1 MFVNEE
7 LKEHLET
14 SPVIKLNSA
23 VIAEWN
29 MNIAENILISGN
41 YRYRLNDTETPQ
53 YNVISQSFSINDE
66 VNNFYTG
73 ATDADVVIDGGVDDQ
88 GIPLAFI
95 SKKEKE
101 RLLYSLEDCF
111 GRFRPRSGINKLRYF
126 ENNFSHFSNIEMAKK
141 TKILHVR

>member
-95 SKKEKE
+95 SKKEKK
-101 RLLYSLEDCF
+101 DFC
-111 GRFRPRSGINKLRYF
+111 I
-126 ENNFSHFSNIEMAKK
+126 H
-141 TKILHVR
+141 